1 MPRHGDGLVLRGRTW
16 WLDFHHRGERYQV
29 RLGRNISRTTA
40 AELATVERAK
50 TLKGEAGIG
59 RKRRDILFDDAQEE
73 FLKWAEASKKLRT
86 FKNYRWLTSQLMK
99 SFQGMNLSQI
109 HPFLVEKHKQTRI
122 AEGARIAAN
131 RELTCLKSIF
141 NRCIEWRR
149 FEGEN
154 PAKTVKLTRE
164 PKGRLRFL
172 NLDEE
177 KNLLNAAGEP
187 LRTIILTGIYAG
199 LRIQGEALK
208 LKWQDVD
215 LQHGILTV
223 QAAYAKNG
231 ETRTIP
237 LNRLLWEALERL
249 SKGRQS
255 PCEFVF
261 VSSKREPFRSI
272 RTAFTTACQHANL
285 AAVSPHILRHTFAS
299 RLAMAG
305 VDIRTLQE
313 LGGWKEI
320 KMVERY
326 AHLSTQHKAEAIGK
340 MAHPTSEDSPT
351 VFTTPK
357 KQSA

>member
-16 WLDFHHRGERYQV
+16 WLDFHHRGQRYQV

-59 RKRRDILFDDAQEE
+59 RKRKDILFDDAQEE

-86 FKNYRWLTSQLMK
+86 FKNYQWLTSQLTK
-99 SFQGMNLSQI
+99 SFQGLNLSQI
-109 HPFLVEKHKQTRI
+109 HPFLIEKHKQSRI
-122 AEGARIAAN
+122 AAGAKIAAN

-141 NRCIEWRR
+141 NRCIEWKQ

-154 PAKTVKLTRE
+154 PAKTVRLSKE

-172 NLDEE
+172 TLDERR
-177 KNLLNAAGEP
+177 LLDAAGEP

-199 LRIQGEALK
+199 LRIQAEALK
-208 LKWQDVD
+208 LKWHDID

-237 LNRLLWEALERL
+237 LNHLLWEALDKLRKNRVFH
-249 SKGRQS
+249 S
-255 PCEFVF
+255 EFVF
-261 VSSKREPFRSI
+261 VSSKREPFRSSE
-272 RTAFTTACQHANL
+272 L
-285 AAVSPHILRHTFAS
+285 P
-299 RLAMAG
+299 
-305 VDIRTLQE
+305 LQPPATM
-313 LGGWKEI
+313 LI
-320 KMVERY
+320 
-326 AHLSTQHKAEAIGK
+326 
-340 MAHPTSEDSPT
+340 
-351 VFTTPK
+351 
-357 KQSA
+357 